1 MDKKKVSII
10 LPVYDGQ
17 KHITNA
23 INSILN
29 QTYSNW
35 ELIIVNDCSTDNTLQ
50 IAEKFAQT
58 DSRIKVYSNERNLKL
73 PMTLNAGFRHATGDY
88 FTWTSD
94 DNMFKPEAIEVLVDY
109 LEKNS
114 NVSMVYSDYTDIDV
128 DGNVL
133 KEIRLWDAKYLVTG
147 NVCGACFMYTAEAAA
162 RVGEYDANLFL
173 AEDYDYW
180 IRIARYGKV
189 CHIDKNLYLY
199 RKHDESLTETKKT
212 SINLQTY
219 KAIEKNFLFMY
230 VWAKENNLQF
240 QLFDH
245 MMKRISGNEIAE
257 IKRRLLSVNPGY
269 KRHLFKKHVK
279 ARIRGSFYW
288 HCLRRLKG
296 ILQKDG

>member
-114 NVSMVYSDYTDIDV
+114 NYPTV
-128 DGNVL
+128 
-133 KEIRLWDAKYLVTG
+133 
-147 NVCGACFMYTAEAAA
+147 
-162 RVGEYDANLFL
+162 
-173 AEDYDYW
+173 
-180 IRIARYGKV
+180 
-189 CHIDKNLYLY
+189 
-199 RKHDESLTETKKT
+199 
-212 SINLQTY
+212 
-219 KAIEKNFLFMY
+219 
-230 VWAKENNLQF
+230 
-240 QLFDH
+240 
-245 MMKRISGNEIAE
+245 
-257 IKRRLLSVNPGY
+257 PG
-269 KRHLFKKHVK
+269 V
-279 ARIRGSFYW
+279 
-288 HCLRRLKG
+288 
-296 ILQKDG
+296 